1 MIIHAKNTTV
11 IRILSV
17 FTQHRFMHVIIRA
30 GKTFTAEC
38 LLNYNGIKQS
48 YIEHII

>member
-11 IRILSV
+11 IKILSV
-17 FTQHRFMHVIIRA
+17 FTHRKFMHVMIRA
-30 GKTFTAEC
+30 GKNFTVEC